1 MKYRM
6 LVAGLLMVFPA
17 FSLWAQ
23 RAFTPDDL
31 VTWERITRQ
40 SISDDG
46 KWVAVQFT
54 PWQGDSR
61 VEVYTAADGKQIFAT
76 MQAGKF
82 DFTASSRY
90 LVQEGVPSV
99 SLTDSLKLKKVK
111 KEQMPMNVLTIHDLQ
126 EKTSWKVDSLK
137 SYRLARKADWI
148 AYQQGRKDSVLYVAS
163 LDGTQRLTLPNVL
176 AYGFSAEGASLYFV
190 TADSLDGIRPGL
202 YGWTAGQARPYLL
215 KAGKGVFSGCTFDK
229 EGRQLA
235 FLYAESKKEASSASS
250 LWLSVGMEE
259 AREVVTATTSGVPD
273 GWVISPNG
281 VLSFS
286 EDGSRLFLGTAPKP
300 LKKDTTVL
308 DEYRP
313 NVQVWSWD
321 EPVQYTVQQYNLKNE
336 RKRTY
341 RALYQVATGKL
352 IQLADSL
359 LPNIQLAPK
368 GAGEWALVS
377 TSRPYSLASMWEGRT
392 RSDYYRVSLVD
403 GTRLPV
409 STADYTSYRLSPE
422 GRYAYGYCAPDSCW
436 YTIELVKV
444 ITSCNSARSLTN
456 EACGENGFR
465 EQNPLHKPYVN
476 ICKTLTS
483 YAPIDP
489 QKLRTPWQDIPNLRE
504 PLTQIGF
511 FDFGDL
517 HFEVYEGKGGHLP
530 GEVVLIDYNNN
541 IAFTGDVYINTH
553 GLTAEQ
559 AEYNQYAPILM
570 TSVDTDPKLCSE
582 ERKAIMRRLG
592 VGNWK
597 IFGAHGSP
605 KDYCVK

>member
-61 VEVYTAADGKQIFAT
+61 VEVYTAADGKQVFAT
-76 MQAGKF
+76 MPAGKF
-82 DFTASSRY
+82 EFTASSRY
-90 LVQEGVPSV
+90 LVQEEVPPV

-126 EKTSWKVDSLK
+126 GKTSWKVDSLK

-163 LDGTQRLTLPNVL
+163 LDGTQRLTLPNVS
-176 AYGFSAEGASLYFV
+176 AYGFSAEGASLYFI

-202 YGWTAGQARPYLL
+202 YGWTAGLTQPKLL

-235 FLYAESKKEASSASS
+235 FLYADSKKEASAASS
-250 LWLSVGMEE
+250 LWLSTGMGE
-259 AREVVTATTSGVPD
+259 AREAVTTATPGVPA

-281 VLSFS
+281 ALSFS

-300 LKKDTTVL
+300 LEKDTTVL

-336 RKRTY
+336 QKRTY
-341 RALYQVATGKL
+341 RALYQVAAGRL
-352 IQLADSL
+352 VQLADTL
-359 LPNIQLAPK
+359 APDIQLAPK
-368 GAGEWALVS
+368 GLVS
-377 TSRPYSLASMWEGRT
+377 GPWFSPPVRIRW
-392 RSDYYRVSLVD
+392 
-403 GTRLPV
+403 LPCGKAV
-409 STADYTSYRLSPE
+409 PV
-422 GRYAYGYCAPDSCW
+422 P
-436 YTIELVKV
+436 I
-444 ITSCNSARSLTN
+444 ITGCR
-456 EACGENGFR
+456 
-465 EQNPLHKPYVN
+465 
-476 ICKTLTS
+476 
-483 YAPIDP
+483 
-489 QKLRTPWQDIPNLRE
+489 
-504 PLTQIGF
+504 
-511 FDFGDL
+511 
-517 HFEVYEGKGGHLP
+517 
-530 GEVVLIDYNNN
+530 
-541 IAFTGDVYINTH
+541 
-553 GLTAEQ
+553 
-559 AEYNQYAPILM
+559 
-570 TSVDTDPKLCSE
+570 
-582 ERKAIMRRLG
+582 
-592 VGNWK
+592 
-597 IFGAHGSP
+597 
-605 KDYCVK
+605 